1 MKWGRKV
8 KPKAELLMIIHAT
21 PNEVIAM
28 NAIITHHLKY
38 FEYLPYKETYRLL
51 QQFQARLVEQLPTMR
66 TPIPPGK
73 R

>member
-1 MKWGRKV
+1 V
-8 KPKAELLMIIHAT
+8 KPKAELLMALHAT
-21 PNEVIAM
+21 PNEVIAL

-38 FEYLPYKETYRLL
+38 FQQLPYKETYHLL
-51 QQFQARLVEQLPTMR
+51 RQFQARLVEQLPTVQ